1 MGIALILSP
10 YILLL
15 DCIYWATYLYKIQ
28 QDFLSIV
35 TLLFCVYLPLYCSYV
50 FLLIYK
56 NSFIIITNSFYI
68 LLWRSLCV
76 NIGQEIIYIIYLSSF
91 ISSHESGIMFG
102 GAGGGGGGM
111 GTNVPQGYIF
121 VENSWTANDFKLKF
135 RDF

>member
-102 GAGGGGGGM
+102 GAGGGGGM

>member
-102 GAGGGGGGM
+102 GAGWGV

-121 VENSWTANDFKLKF
+121 VENFWTANDFKLKF
-135 RDF
+135 CDF

>member
-102 GAGGGGGGM
+102 GAGGGRGD
-111 GTNVPQGYIF
+111 GYQCATGVYF
-121 VENSWTANDFKLKF
+121 CRELLNGKWF
-135 RDF
+135 

>member
-102 GAGGGGGGM
+102 GAGGGEGGW
-111 GTNVPQGYIF
+111 VPMCHRYIF

>member
-15 DCIYWATYLYKIQ
+15 DCIYWATYLCKIQ

-102 GAGGGGGGM
+102 GVGEGGGGM

-135 RDF
+135 RNF

>member
-102 GAGGGGGGM
+102 GAGGRGGM
-111 GTNVPQGYIF
+111 GDGYQCATGVYFCREILNGKWF
-121 VENSWTANDFKLKF
+121 
-135 RDF
+135 